1 MTKETEKPAQDRQ
14 DSARPRIEHVN
25 LIVTAIDPTA
35 HFLKAAFPHW
45 DIRGEGG
52 GAWAGVP
59 RRWVHMGDDDNY
71 ITLNEFLLPEAARG
85 RHRDLQS
92 AEPGLAHIGFEVTD
106 LGAVV
111 ERLKKAGYEPHHL
124 GEDHPHRRNLYYVNE
139 EGLEFEFVEYSSS
152 VPTEK
157 NLYQ

>member
-1 MTKETEKPAQDRQ
+1 MTKEQEKPAQP
-14 DSARPRIEHVN
+14 PRIEHVN
-25 LIVTAIDPTA
+25 LVVTAIDPTVA
-35 HFLKAAFPHW
+35 FLKTAFPHW

-52 GAWAGVP
+52 GDWAGVP
-59 RRWVHMGDDDNY
+59 RRWAHLGDDANY
-71 ITLNEFLLPEAARG
+71 ITLNEFLLPAAARG

-92 AEPGLAHIGFEVTD
+92 AEPGLAHIGFEVSD

-111 ERLKKAGYEPHHL
+111 ERLRAAGYEPHHL

-139 EGLEFEFVEYSSS
+139 EGLEFEFVEYFSD
-152 VPTEK
+152 VPAEK